1 MPELFQV
8 KSGITKMLNIAI
20 LLFTIILESL
30 ANVKRLEKRNR
41 KEKYWKGRDK
51 TAIIYK
57 YDCLHKN
64 ARESTGKL
72 LEQNRI
78 QQSN

>member
-20 LLFTIILESL
+20 VLFTIILESL

-57 YDCLHKN
+57 YDCLHKKCKRIN
-64 ARESTGKL
+64 RKTFRTK
-72 LEQNRI
+72 QN
-78 QQSN
+78 SAK